1 MLLQWTQ
8 CTLYAHENVHVVI
21 NAYGDQ
27 PIVFKESK
35 WILRDLEDETIS
47 CSLEKPKKQQEHLL
61 IKQGRT

>member
-27 PIVFKESK
+27 PIIFKESK
-35 WILRDLEDETIS
+35 WILGDLEETIS

-61 IKQGRT
+61 IKQGKT